1 MTLTHGADTEALRRS
16 AGTLDR
22 LAQRGTTAG
31 NDVARAGA
39 RLRDAWQ
46 GPGVSFDQDPAPETE
61 AGCQAPFDRLGGV
74 SRSYLGGA
82 STDDFDHSRWPQV
95 EQVAEAVMRQ
105 HGFTADKVVIADD
118 AEYHKVSG
126 FDEYGSDFSV
136 SAEVRV
142 ASSIV
147 GACVLP

>member
-1 MTLTHGADTEALRRS
+1 MEPKQELESRPRAAELHERY
-16 AGTLDR
+16 
-22 LAQRGTTAG
+22 LAAM
-31 NDVARAGA
+31 NDLQTQLSSQV
-39 RLRDAWQ
+39 
-46 GPGVSFDQDPAPETE
+46 PGVSFDQDPAPETE
-61 AGCQAPFDRLGGV
+61 AGCQAPFDGLGGV

-118 AEYHKVSG
+118 ADYHKVSW

-147 GACVLP
+147 GACALP